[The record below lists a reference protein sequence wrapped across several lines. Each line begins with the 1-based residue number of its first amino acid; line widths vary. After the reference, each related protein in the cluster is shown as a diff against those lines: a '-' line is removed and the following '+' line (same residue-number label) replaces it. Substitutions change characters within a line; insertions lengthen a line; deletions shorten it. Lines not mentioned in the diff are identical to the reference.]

1 MPNLIKNCL
10 GGQIMSKT
18 RKKPIDIKI
27 EFANN
32 LDTSILSKEEQ
43 NHFYTILLQ
52 NIVKI
57 YKQKNKIK

>member
-1 MPNLIKNCL
+1 
-10 GGQIMSKT
+10 MSKT